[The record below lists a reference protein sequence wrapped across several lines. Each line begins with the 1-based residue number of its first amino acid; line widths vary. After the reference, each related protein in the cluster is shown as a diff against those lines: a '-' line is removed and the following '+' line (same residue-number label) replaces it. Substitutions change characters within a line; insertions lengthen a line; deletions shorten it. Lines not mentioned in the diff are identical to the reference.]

1 MDILLQ
7 IFSMQ
12 QKSNIFIHC
21 YSSIVTPRTSKLI
34 TIAIKLSLNLILCQ
48 WCETHVFGVCLCF
61 GGYKNYRRRLL
72 LKSFV
77 MKDNCYMLLLCLGYP
92 KDTAKITHIFYLKNR
107 NFTPLCIRNCTF
119 LHVSRQYLTQTKH
132 LMCFCTANDIYCI

>member
-12 QKSNIFIHC
+12 QKTNIFIHC

-48 WCETHVFGVCLCF
+48 QCETHVSGVCLCF
-61 GGYKNYRRRLL
+61 DGDKNCRRRLL
-72 LKSFV
+72 LKSFA

-92 KDTAKITHIFYLKNR
+92 KDTAKITHIYHLKNH
-107 NFTPLCIRNCTF
+107 NFTLFHINTTVHFCMF
-119 LHVSRQYLTQTKH
+119 LDS
-132 LMCFCTANDIYCI
+132 I